1 MPRPTAAQLAYG
13 SATVVVSTIAMLLLS
28 QTSTGIGVAVIS
40 AAALALGLLVALTV
54 PLPRR
59 RGRHAARRGG
69 SGCLPGARAP
79 DRLGGP
85 PRPPL
90 TGHRRGRPPPTGVG
104 HPRVPSYEGIRLRS
118 R

>member
-13 SATVVVSTIAMLLLS
+13 SATVIVSTIAMLLLS

-59 RGRHAARRGG
+59 RGRHAAARGAVRRGG
-69 SGCLPGARAP
+69 AAAPAAAPGEE
-79 DRLGGP
+79 
-85 PRPPL
+85 
-90 TGHRRGRPPPTGVG
+90 V
-104 HPRVPSYEGIRLRS
+104 RVPEPRTAPAEHPVHH
-118 R
+118 